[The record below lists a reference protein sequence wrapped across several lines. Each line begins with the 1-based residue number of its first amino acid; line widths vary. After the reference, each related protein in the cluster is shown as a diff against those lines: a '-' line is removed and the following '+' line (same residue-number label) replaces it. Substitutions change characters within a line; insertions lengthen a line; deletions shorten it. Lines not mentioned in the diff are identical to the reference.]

1 MSNLIKPKG
10 KYLRNTFLEEDKNGD
25 LVLTFTPQELK
36 ILGVKQGEMVDFK
49 IINGCLQIK
58 KATSKSDPKMTSKLK
73 MVPLKK
79 KRPTPKKK

>member
-10 KYLRNTFLEEDKNGD
+10 RYLRNTYLEEDANGD
-25 LVLTFTPQELK
+25 LILTFTPQELK
-36 ILGVKQGEMVDFK
+36 ILGVKEGEMVDFEL
-49 IINGCLQIK
+49 INGCLHIK
-58 KATSKSDPKMTSKLK
+58 KATSKSNPKMTSKLK